1 MRIAVYGSRRQAP
14 YADTIQML
22 LRKLV
27 LDGADITMHPKLY
40 DHLGKDLQMNL
51 SGVACGNASAI
62 PENTGLV
69 LSIGG
74 DGTFLRTAAWTG
86 TSEVPI
92 LGINTGNLGYLSALS
107 MQQALEVTDDIVAG
121 NFAVEPRTLLQVVS
135 PEVRGWPFALNEV
148 VVAKDES
155 ASMVTVDASLSGK
168 HLADYKADGLIV
180 STPTGSTA
188 YNLSAGGPIVEPTAP
203 VWILS
208 PIAAHSLGMRPLVV
222 SNANDIR
229 LVVDGRSRHFRLAID
244 GRSTVLDIGSEV
256 VLRKA
261 EFHTVIVQ
269 SHGNEFPAPLGS
281 KLFFN

>member
-1 MRIAVYGSRRQAP
+1 MSAGTRRNVNFS
-14 YADTIQML
+14 
-22 LRKLV
+22 LR
-27 LDGADITMHPKLY
+27 
-40 DHLGKDLQMNL
+40 
-51 SGVACGNASAI
+51 
-62 PENTGLV
+62 E
-69 LSIGG
+69 GG
-74 DGTFLRTAAWTG
+74 T
-86 TSEVPI
+86 
-92 LGINTGNLGYLSALS
+92 
-107 MQQALEVTDDIVAG
+107 
-121 NFAVEPRTLLQVVS
+121 
-135 PEVRGWPFALNEV
+135 ALNEV